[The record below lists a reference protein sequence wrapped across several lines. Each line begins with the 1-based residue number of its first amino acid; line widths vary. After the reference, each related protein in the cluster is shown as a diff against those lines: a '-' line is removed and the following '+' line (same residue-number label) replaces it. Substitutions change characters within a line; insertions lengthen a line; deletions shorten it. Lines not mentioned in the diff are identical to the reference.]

1 MMSLLNLPLTLMV
14 ALAASVLAVLR
25 VCKNPS
31 ASQLYIQRVLATN
44 HGQNLLY
51 IATGMIGFTNYLFYA
66 PIVIFFAYAVVEFVK
81 IKYPLS
87 GMSAYADIIRNNK
100 NAVLECKAY
109 LELIWVGYLV
119 VTLPLGFISRAVKA
133 YITAQVLIV
142 KYGLSP

>member
-1 MMSLLNLPLTLMV
+1 MYL
-14 ALAASVLAVLR
+14 
-25 VCKNPS
+25 
-31 ASQLYIQRVLATN
+31 QRVLVSN

-66 PIVIFFAYAVVEFVK
+66 PIVIFFAYAIAEFVK

-87 GMSAYADIIRNNK
+87 GMAAYADIIRNNK
-100 NAVLECKAY
+100 NAFLECKAY

-119 VTLPLGFISRAVKA
+119 VTLPLGLLSRAVKA
-133 YITAQVLIV
+133 LLTAQILIV